1 MNSVVASSAVIAAT
15 KNDQDDED
23 DEKGVGI
30 HGNLLAKQQLSK
42 RKFRTR
48 RVTL

>member
-30 HGNLLAKQQLSK
+30 HGNLLAKRQLSEW
-42 RKFRTR
+42 KFRTR
-48 RVTL
+48 KVTL